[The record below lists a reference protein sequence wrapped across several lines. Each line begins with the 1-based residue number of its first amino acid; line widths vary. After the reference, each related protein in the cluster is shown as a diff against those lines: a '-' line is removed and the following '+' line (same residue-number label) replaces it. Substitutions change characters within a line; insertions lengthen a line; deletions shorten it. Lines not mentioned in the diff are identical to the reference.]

1 MLSLVLLLTQ
11 LVELLLLRIPKSG
24 YQSMRQIFA
33 VYSWNVHL
41 NLILLLFI
49 FIAFVNQLSIV
60 NGITILFLIAL
71 SWYIGFVISSI
82 QGAKITYR
90 AGKRYI
96 FWSLGTYMLLISL
109 SIYVFSQSE
118 VAHGII
124 SMLYAL

>member
-1 MLSLVLLLTQ
+1 
-11 LVELLLLRIPKSG
+11 
-24 YQSMRQIFA
+24 
-33 VYSWNVHL
+33 
-41 NLILLLFI
+41 LFI
-49 FIAFVNQLSIV
+49 FIAFVNQLPIV

-71 SWYIGFVISSI
+71 TWYIGFIVTSI

-109 SIYVFSQSE
+109 SIYMYSKSE
-118 VAHGII
+118 VAHGIM